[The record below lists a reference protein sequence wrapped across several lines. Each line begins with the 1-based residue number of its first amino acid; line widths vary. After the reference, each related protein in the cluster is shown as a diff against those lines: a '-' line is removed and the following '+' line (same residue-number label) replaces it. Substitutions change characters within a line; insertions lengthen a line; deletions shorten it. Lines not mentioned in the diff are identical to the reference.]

1 MCDYCLTPAQPSP
14 AQPPPP
20 AVWLFDKETF
30 RNMFYWA
37 VGGHWPGLATTGCIT
52 SFLSQSGDVFY
63 QGRQIVRYHLAAIQ
77 RPHQTGPEINGGG
90 APWLWPACLSRL
102 YFVKIF
108 HQIRNISH
116 SNQREE
122 GEVGGCHYNLM
133 LILCYCRVPSHLC
146 NITLHIKVAS
156 SLCPIEK

>member
-1 MCDYCLTPAQPSP
+1 MTI
-14 AQPPPP
+14 
-20 AVWLFDKETF
+20 VWLQPGWAQHSLPPSCLVVWQ
-30 RNMFYWA
+30 RNLQKY
-37 VGGHWPGLATTGCIT
+37 VLLGGGRTLAWPGHHWLHYFISLPVRWCI
-52 SFLSQSGDVFY
+52 LS
-63 QGRQIVRYHLAAIQ
+63 RQIVRYHLAAVQ